1 MTLAAQMQTDL
12 SVFFNADEH
21 AQAIT
26 YNSAAI
32 DAVESFSNLMSKDD
46 GAVKKVKTVW
56 VKVSDVASPAYRDT
70 VVINGITWYVGPE
83 EEHQGDQFVWELP
96 LYRDER
102 PVI

>member
-1 MTLAAQMQTDL
+1 MTLSDQMQTDL
-12 SVFFNADEH
+12 GVFFNAEEH

-26 YNSAAI
+26 YNGAPI
-32 DAVESFSNLMSKDD
+32 YAVESFSNLMDQNQA
-46 GAVKKVKTVW
+46 AVKKVKTLW

-70 VVINGITWYVGPE
+70 VVINGVTWYVGPE

>member
-1 MTLAAQMQTDL
+1 MTLATQMQTDL
-12 SVFFNADEH
+12 GVFFNADEH

-32 DAVESFSNLMSKDD
+32 TGVESFSNLLGNDAA
-46 GAVKKVKTVW
+46 AVKRVKTVW

-70 VVINGITWYVGPE
+70 VVINGVTWYVGPE
-83 EEHQGDQFVWELP
+83 EEHSGDQLVWELP

-102 PVI
+102 PVL